1 MNGEEESR
9 RIKLNNDDNDVD
21 DYDDHDDDDDRQHKI
36 KADDILL

>member
-21 DYDDHDDDDDRQHKI
+21 DYDDHDDDDDRQY
-36 KADDILL
+36 

>member
-21 DYDDHDDDDDRQHKI
+21 DYDDHDDDDDRQH
-36 KADDILL
+36 